1 MKIMNRPVSR
11 EEHYM
16 KRSFA
21 LASMSIVVAAGL
33 FTIMFL
39 GGRGLAQQKSGTV
52 VTGPSSNSGGAAAGN
67 QSLGRFQIAP
77 YVNGVVVMDTTTG
90 HCWSKNLTVANAQWQ
105 DRGAPSGDR
114 N

>member
-1 MKIMNRPVSR
+1 MMIMDRLVSR

-21 LASMSIVVAAGL
+21 LASMITVVAACL
-33 FTIMFL
+33 LTVMFL
-39 GGRGLAQQKSGTV
+39 AGRGNAQQKPGTV
-52 VTGPSSNSGGAAAGN
+52 VTGPGSNTGGAAAGN

-105 DRGAPSGDR
+105 DRGTPSGDR

>member
-1 MKIMNRPVSR
+1 
-11 EEHYM
+11 M

-21 LASMSIVVAAGL
+21 LAAMISLVAGCLVTAL
-33 FTIMFL
+33 FL
-39 GGRGLAQQKSGTV
+39 GPRGLAQQKPGTV
-52 VTGPSSNSGGAAAGN
+52 VTGPSSNTTAGN
-67 QSLGRFQIAP
+67 QSFARFQIAP

-105 DRGAPSGDR
+105 DRGAPSSDK

>member
-1 MKIMNRPVSR
+1 
-11 EEHYM
+11 M

-21 LASMSIVVAAGL
+21 LASMIVAACL
-33 FTIMFL
+33 LTVMFL
-39 GGRGLAQQKSGTV
+39 SARGLAQQKPGTV
-52 VTGPSSNSGGAAAGN
+52 VTGPGSNTGGATGN
-67 QSLGRFQIAP
+67 QSSGRFQVAP

>member
-1 MKIMNRPVSR
+1 MKIMNRLVSR

-21 LASMSIVVAAGL
+21 LASMITVVAGCL
-33 FTIMFL
+33 LTVLFL
-39 GGRGLAQQKSGTV
+39 GARGIAQQKPGTV
-52 VTGPSSNSGGAAAGN
+52 VTGPGSNAPAGN
-67 QSLGRFQIAP
+67 QSCGRFQIAP

-105 DRGAPSGDR
+105 DRGAPSSDK

>member
-1 MKIMNRPVSR
+1 MKIMNRFVSR

-21 LASMSIVVAAGL
+21 LAAMISLVAGCLVTAL
-33 FTIMFL
+33 FL
-39 GGRGLAQQKSGTV
+39 GPRGLAQQKPGTV
-52 VTGPSSNSGGAAAGN
+52 VTGPATNPGGATAGT
-67 QSLGRFQIAP
+67 QSFARFQIAP
-77 YVNGVVVMDTTTG
+77 YVNGVVVMDTATG

-105 DRGAPSGDR
+105 DRGAPSGDK

>member
-1 MKIMNRPVSR
+1 
-11 EEHYM
+11 M

-21 LASMSIVVAAGL
+21 LASMISLVAGCL
-33 FTIMFL
+33 LTVLFL
-39 GGRGLAQQKSGTV
+39 GPPGVAQQKPGTV
-52 VTGPSSNSGGAAAGN
+52 VTGPSSNATSGN
-67 QSLGRFQIAP
+67 QSFARFQIAP